1 MLNVFI
7 YVEKASESEGCVDQ
21 KAVDGERNE
30 SRTNKCEEPEKPE
43 EKNGN
48 QGKKDGKNKQCK
60 HKREKELGEQGK
72 PKTDVQDKDEMNSKE
87 REQSESFSDTVL
99 IVLNNKV
106 DMGMIG
112 VIAEYAATRAKL
124 KRGTNSPS
132 CFLTDS
138 STFEVPQNTLVA
150 THRRVSFQEISVICF
165 FTMEIQAVSITS

>member
-1 MLNVFI
+1 MYFVYI
-7 YVEKASESEGCVDQ
+7 EKTSESEGCVDQ
-21 KAVDGERNE
+21 KAMDGERNE
-30 SRTNKCEEPEKPE
+30 SRTKKSEEPEKQE

-87 REQSESFSDTVL
+87 REQSEYFSDTVL

-112 VIAEYAATRAKL
+112 VIAEGSMQLSKLRLRESLILLATLSLTSLHLRSL
-124 KRGTNSPS
+124 KI
-132 CFLTDS
+132 L
-138 STFEVPQNTLVA
+138 
-150 THRRVSFQEISVICF
+150 
-165 FTMEIQAVSITS
+165 

>member
-1 MLNVFI
+1 M
-7 YVEKASESEGCVDQ
+7 DQ
-21 KAVDGERNE
+21 KAMDGERNE
-30 SRTNKCEEPEKPE
+30 SRTKKSEEPEKQE

-87 REQSESFSDTVL
+87 REQSEYFSDTVL

-112 VIAEYAATRAKL
+112 VIAEGSMQLSKLRLRESLILLATL
-124 KRGTNSPS
+124 S
-132 CFLTDS
+132 LTS
-138 STFEVPQNTLVA
+138 LHLRSL
-150 THRRVSFQEISVICF
+150 RIL
-165 FTMEIQAVSITS
+165 

>member
-1 MLNVFI
+1 MIKCWIFFVYI
-7 YVEKASESEGCVDQ
+7 EKTSESEGCVDQ
-21 KAVDGERNE
+21 KAMDGERNE
-30 SRTNKCEEPEKPE
+30 SRTKKSEEPEKQE

-87 REQSESFSDTVL
+87 REQSEYFSDTVL

-112 VIAEYAATRAKL
+112 VIAEGSMQLSKLRLRESLILLATLSLTSLHLRSL
-124 KRGTNSPS
+124 KI
-132 CFLTDS
+132 L
-138 STFEVPQNTLVA
+138 
-150 THRRVSFQEISVICF
+150 
-165 FTMEIQAVSITS
+165 

>member
-1 MLNVFI
+1 MIKCRIFFVYI
-7 YVEKASESEGCVDQ
+7 EKTSESEGCVDQ
-21 KAVDGERNE
+21 KAMDGERNE
-30 SRTNKCEEPEKPE
+30 SRTKKSEEPEKQE

-87 REQSESFSDTVL
+87 REQSEYFSDTVL

-112 VIAEYAATRAKL
+112 VIAEGSMQLSKLRLRESLILLATLSLTSLHLRSL
-124 KRGTNSPS
+124 KI
-132 CFLTDS
+132 L
-138 STFEVPQNTLVA
+138 
-150 THRRVSFQEISVICF
+150 
-165 FTMEIQAVSITS
+165 

>member
-1 MLNVFI
+1 MLNIFI

-99 IVLNNKV
+99 VVLNNKV

-132 CFLTDS
+132 YFLTDS